1 MVKRTEVPSD
11 SRTEEMA
18 EDKGRKPER
27 IEKRGVAGEV
37 ARGFAGGVGAGVGAG
52 LVAQGSQAL
61 GKLKPK
67 PKEKS

>member
-1 MVKRTEVPSD
+1 
-11 SRTEEMA
+11 MA